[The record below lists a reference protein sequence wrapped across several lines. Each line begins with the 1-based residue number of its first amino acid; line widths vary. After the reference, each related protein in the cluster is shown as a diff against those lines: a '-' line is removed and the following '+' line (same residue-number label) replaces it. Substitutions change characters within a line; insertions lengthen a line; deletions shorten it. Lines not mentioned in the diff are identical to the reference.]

1 MLKPGKN
8 LGVAKVLQQPYASLF
23 VSITQLLP
31 QSASLTA
38 PSRGGLT
45 FPEKYSKKALP
56 RESLPFFRY
65 ALYSAVNGSSAML
78 RARLMATVTWR

>member
-8 LGVAKVLQQPYASLF
+8 LGVAKVLQQPSASLF

-38 PSRGGLT
+38 PSGKGP
-45 FPEKYSKKALP
+45 FPS
-56 RESLPFFRY
+56 
-65 ALYSAVNGSSAML
+65 YSAVNGSSAML

>member
-1 MLKPGKN
+1 MRTRGSHVMLFALSCG
-8 LGVAKVLQQPYASLF
+8 G
-23 VSITQLLP
+23 LP

-45 FPEKYSKKALP
+45 FPAKYSKKALP

-65 ALYSAVNGSSAML
+65 AFYSAVNGSSAML

>member
-8 LGVAKVLQQPYASLF
+8 LGVAKVLQQPSASLF

-45 FPEKYSKKALP
+45 FPAKYSKKALP
-56 RESLPFFRY
+56 RESLPFF
-65 ALYSAVNGSSAML
+65 YSAVNGSSAML